1 MRIARPA
8 VIIPIARGGR
18 QGSSP
23 MGDPTPGGVV
33 VVVVDSPDGA
43 LVGALRECGF
53 TPVAAD
59 TADAAAERAAGARA
73 AVVSWATLGPAS
85 IDAVRALVR
94 ARPGL
99 PVVVTADDPPVGQ
112 VVALVKAGAVDVVP
126 GTTPALGQAI
136 QTALAGTASDAPTL
150 EDTWAPAASE
160 AMRRVERQAEEAAL
174 LDLPVLLTGEV
185 GVGKQRLA
193 RLIHER
199 SSRARRAFE
208 RVNCAALPA
217 DMLERELFGDA
228 SGSGRAGRLEAAA
241 GGTCVLAEI
250 GEAPPGL
257 QARLA
262 HVLTEGRAWRVGDRG
277 TFTVDVRVIATTS
290 QDPRTLLQAG
300 ALRRD
305 LYDAFPLRIH
315 VPALRDR
322 SADTPVLLE
331 HFLAAFQARFRR
343 PPPALEAGTRQLL
356 LEYAWPGNVQELES
370 VVKRFVVLGDE
381 SQLREEI
388 EARMRLVATQREA
401 LLGRPPSPGPRAA
414 LESGL
419 RAIAREAARQA
430 ERAAIRQVL
439 DRVNW
444 NRAEAARRLKI
455 SYKTLLNK
463 LERDDPGPP
472 PRRPSLPPGSNE
484 PRKRPRRS

>member
-1 MRIARPA
+1 
-8 VIIPIARGGR
+8 
-18 QGSSP
+18 
-23 MGDPTPGGVV
+23 MGDPAGGVV
-33 VVVVDSPDGA
+33 VVVDAPDGSLA
-43 LVGALRECGF
+43 GALQACGF
-53 TPVAAD
+53 TPVAAG
-59 TADAAAERAAGARA
+59 TADDAAERAAGARA
-73 AVVSWATLGPAS
+73 AVVSWAALGRAS
-85 IDAVRALVR
+85 VELVQALVR

-99 PVVVTADDPPVGQ
+99 PVLVTADNPAVGE

-126 GTTPALGQAI
+126 GTAPALAQAI
-136 QTALAGTASDAPTL
+136 QAALAGEAGDVPPAGDA
-150 EDTWAPAASE
+150 WAPAASE
-160 AMRRVERQAEEAAL
+160 AMRRVERQAGEAAL
-174 LDLPVLLTGEV
+174 LDLPVLLTGEA

-193 RLIHER
+193 RLIHDR
-199 SSRARRAFE
+199 SSRGRRLFE

-228 SGSGRAGRLEAAA
+228 TASGRPGRVEAAA
-241 GGTCVLAEI
+241 GGTLLVAEI

-262 HVLTEGRAWRVGDRG
+262 HVLTEGRAYRVGGRG

-290 QDPRTLLQAG
+290 HDPRALLQAG
-300 ALRRD
+300 TLRRD

-322 SADTPVLLE
+322 PADIPILLD
-331 HFLAAFQARFRR
+331 HCLAVFPARFGR
-343 PPPALEAGTRQLL
+343 PRPALEGAARQLL
-356 LEYAWPGNVQELES
+356 LDYAWPGNVQELES

-401 LLGRPPSPGPRAA
+401 LLGRPPSPGPRTA

-463 LERDDPGPP
+463 LDRDDPGPP
-472 PRRPSLPPGSNE
+472 PRRPAGQRGANAPG
-484 PRKRPRRS
+484 KRPRRP